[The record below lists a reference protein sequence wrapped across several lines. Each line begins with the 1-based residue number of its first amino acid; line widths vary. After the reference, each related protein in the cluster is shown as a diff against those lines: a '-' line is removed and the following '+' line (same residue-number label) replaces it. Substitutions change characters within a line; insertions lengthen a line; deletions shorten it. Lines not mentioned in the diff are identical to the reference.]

1 MTRIL
6 TFDYDHS
13 YHPAAP
19 HIEII
24 VDGYDSEYEPV
35 TLIAFADSGADGT
48 MLPQDILEAVGAEYA
63 DTVVLRGPAGG
74 VQHLDRYTVR
84 IRIADEIVHG
94 IEAAATVPNG
104 EPILG
109 RDVLNAFIIT
119 LNGPANVTEI
129 SLD

>member
-19 HIEII
+19 HIEVT
-24 VDGYDSEYEPV
+24 VDGYNSEYEPATV
-35 TLIAFADSGADGT
+35 FAFADSGADGT
-48 MLPQDILEAVGAEYA
+48 MLPRDILEAIGAEYA
-63 DTVVLRGPAGG
+63 DMVVLRGTAGG

-84 IRIADEIVHG
+84 IRIADEAVHG
-94 IEAAATVPNG
+94 IEAVATAPGG

-119 LNGPANVTEI
+119 LNGPANATEI
-129 SLD
+129 SFD

>member
-1 MTRIL
+1 MTRVL

-19 HIEII
+19 HIEIT
-24 VDGYDSEYEPV
+24 VDGYNSEYEPV
-35 TLIAFADSGADGT
+35 TLSAFADSGADGT
-48 MLPQDILEAVGAEYA
+48 MLPRDILEKVGAEYA
-63 DTVVLRGPAGG
+63 DTVVLRGTAGG

-84 IRIADEIVHG
+84 IRIVGEAVHG
-94 IEAAATVPNG
+94 IEAAATVPGG

-109 RDVLNAFIIT
+109 RDVLNAFVVT